1 MRMPTGLSRAV
12 KAVMAASVVAVG
24 VVVPATAAH
33 ASGMA
38 VIELSG
44 YHNVGVYISPDPGY
58 PKNPSAPD
66 HISAPG
72 LVDAICWDWGASVNG
87 QSGKWFGI
95 SGERYGSTQRAY
107 AGFVFAPYVT
117 NTPYDQFGLPECTGT
132 FAVGTIVHAY
142 AGHGIGQY
150 SEPTAGNGNAN
161 KNGTDVPQGGWVNVA
176 CWIHGQNYDGRSDV
190 WYAVTQS
197 SVPTQWARAAWVY
210 GDYLNNA
217 AIPGG
222 VDPCPN

>member
-1 MRMPTGLSRAV
+1 MHVLTGLSRAV
-12 KAVMAASVVAVG
+12 KAVIAASVVAAG

-72 LVDAICWDWGASVNG
+72 SVDAVCWDDGASVNG

-117 NTPYDQFGLPECTGT
+117 NTPYNLFGLPQCTGRYS
-132 FAVGTIVHAY
+132 VGTAVCAC

-161 KNGTDVPQGGWVNVA
+161 KNGTDVAQGGWVNVA
-176 CWIHGQNYDGRSDV
+176 CFTHGQNYDGRSDV
-190 WYAVTQS
+190 WYFVTQS
-197 SVPTQWARAAWVY
+197 SVPTEWARAAWVY
-210 GDYLNNA
+210 ADYLNNA
-217 AIPGG
+217 AIPSGI
-222 VDPCPN
+222 DICPN